1 MKKKLLALVM
11 ALTVAVMGG
20 GFTSNAQE
28 LAAKAETEAEVTAEL
43 DVKVAVTDDN
53 KAAVFIT
60 NKSRTVID
68 WLEVQMEYL
77 DENGQVID
85 LSQDI
90 QELVLPEHMVVSSL
104 EIPKVEFADARI
116 QYMAHLDG
124 MCSLEVNHLDEVE
137 IACNAGNNCVI
148 VQAKNNSAE
157 TIDYMKYIVALY
169 KGDKLVSLCHPGYI
183 SSLASG
189 QSATQKIYAYSELTY
204 DNYIYG
210 TDYDRIEVY
219 LNQAYSYGI

>member
-20 GFTSNAQE
+20 GFTGNAQE
-28 LAAKAETEAEVTAEL
+28 LAVKAETEVEVTAEL

-60 NKSRTVID
+60 NNSRTVID

-85 LSQDI
+85 LSQDMK
-90 QELVLPEHMVVSSL
+90 EVVLPGHMVVSRL
-104 EIPKVEFADARI
+104 EIPSVKFADARI
-116 QYMAHLDG
+116 RYVVHLDG
-124 MCSLEVNHLDEVE
+124 MYSRYVNHADEVA
-137 IACNAGNNCVI
+137 IACNAGNDCVI
-148 VQAKNNSAE
+148 VQAKNNSAVSIE
-157 TIDYMKYIVALY
+157 YAEYIVALY
-169 KGDKLVSLCHPGYI
+169 KGDRLVSLCYPEYI
-183 SSLASG
+183 FQLAPG
-189 QSATQKIYAYSELTY
+189 QSATQKVYAYSELTF